1 MSVCVKKWIANIC
14 KVLVAVCGL
23 IWVVNYADQHAAN
36 IPVEP
41 ERIEFQQL
49 VQNSPGYYSIR
60 WTDGPCN
67 KVVEKGIV
75 NTTGQLQRGEITK
88 FVDVPKGQSAWALLE
103 RVRNKRNEVY
113 YTGSAELHLTSLAD
127 IESGGQW
134 RSGKSSHGEII
145 ISNQ

>member
-1 MSVCVKKWIANIC
+1 MSKRVKKWLGNFCI
-14 KVLVAVCGL
+14 VLIIVCAL
-23 IWVVNYADQHAAN
+23 IWLGNYTDQHFAN
-36 IPVEP
+36 IPAEP

-60 WTDGPCN
+60 WTTGPSN
-67 KVVEKGIV
+67 MVVEKGIV
-75 NTTGQLQRGEITK
+75 NTTGQQQHQEITK

-145 ISNQ
+145 IFNQ